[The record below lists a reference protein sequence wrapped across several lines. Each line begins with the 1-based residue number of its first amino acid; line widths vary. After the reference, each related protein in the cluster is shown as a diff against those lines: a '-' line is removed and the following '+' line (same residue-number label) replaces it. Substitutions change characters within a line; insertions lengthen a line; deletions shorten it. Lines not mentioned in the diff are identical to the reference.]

1 LRINVNGVEQTVDGD
16 GDMLCFARRD
26 PNPSDASIDA
36 TMKGNIRRCG
46 TYPLVR
52 AAIST
57 RPDRV
62 VHKINE
68 TGTMRD
74 KSTFADKHIE
84 RASEYGMSRRAVLKV
99 SVVGG
104 GLLLGFCLP
113 APGAFCRQHSRK
125 RLCAERLHSY

>member
-68 TGTMRD
+68 TGRVRPFFNL
-74 KSTFADKHIE
+74 S
-84 RASEYGMSRRAVLKV
+84 
-99 SVVGG
+99 
-104 GLLLGFCLP
+104 
-113 APGAFCRQHSRK
+113 
-125 RLCAERLHSY
+125 